1 MHLLDLPLNDMHRIL
16 LILIISYYYT
26 IVYNQYM
33 QNTSGWKMLILYVA
47 LPFPGKHIAAGFP
60 WADRGCRLGQNT
72 FVSCPLLCVKSKQK
86 WKALNQF
93 WNLYIYIYYVFVILH
108 TLSVVFSGWFPEND
122 QTLGLIEILACGV
135 YSTTSPS
142 PLLYTLYTFQND
154 PKAVSKKVWRSPQKS
169 QTTWHVTLSIARQEQ
184 ARPAEGII
192 EDLGDDVDSARLW
205 PWGQRVNHYF
215 LRPADAISQNTRKK
229 DTKIFRKS

>member
-1 MHLLDLPLNDMHRIL
+1 MEFRFRAQSGNKTFDEP
-16 LILIISYYYT
+16 SYICFT
-26 IVYNQYM
+26 H
-33 QNTSGWKMLILYVA
+33 
-47 LPFPGKHIAAGFP
+47 F
-60 WADRGCRLGQNT
+60 
-72 FVSCPLLCVKSKQK
+72 LLCFLAGSLKMIK
-86 WKALNQF
+86 
-93 WNLYIYIYYVFVILH
+93 
-108 TLSVVFSGWFPEND
+108 
-122 QTLGLIEILACGV
+122 TLGLIEILACRV

-229 DTKIFRKS
+229 DIKIFRKS